1 MRNFESTPSHIDS
14 HGPGGRRKE
23 IEEFARPAPNVED
36 AGPRRDVGRDNRF
49 ADRCCIFRPRALANL
64 PPPNFLVEHAG
75 GASDRPS
82 SHLISRRRD
91 GLKSLFPRLVGV
103 RPEGVRVSVVVTVKN
118 DPRVID
124 CAERVLSQD
133 ASFPFELVIVD
144 NGSTNDT
151 PQLLRDRFA
160 NNPRVTILSSG
171 GNLSEAWNHAAAT
184 ARGQVLVRID
194 ADAIPLP
201 GWLTALATPILDGQ
215 ADWTAGPVGGA
226 SPHGSLVERYYHH
239 RTEAYSRRL
248 AQDADLRDAVP
259 SWNVAYSRA
268 ILEAAGWY
276 DPWQASSVDWD
287 LHKRLK
293 RFGGHGQFVPG
304 ARALHHHP
312 TTLTEFARK
321 EAWYRTGQYQMVLK
335 YGIREMRTAF
345 ELPFAYAFLGLILI
359 ASIFWPPLVWAAASL
374 LIVLLVTHW
383 IDGVR
388 EDDPLWPYRA
398 LFRPIE
404 GFAGLYGILRGVV
417 RYGIRRPART

>member
-1 MRNFESTPSHIDS
+1 MALPMPNFESTPSHIDS

-23 IEEFARPAPNVED
+23 IEESARPAPNVED

-49 ADRCCIFRPRALANL
+49 ADRCCFFRPRALANL

-144 NGSTNDT
+144 NGSTNE
-151 PQLLRDRFA
+151 PPRLLRDRFA

-184 ARGQVLVRID
+184 ARGRVLVRID

-248 AQDADLRDAVP
+248 AQDAGLRVAVRVRLPGPDPHRIDL
-259 SWNVAYSRA
+259 
-268 ILEAAGWY
+268 L
-276 DPWQASSVDWD
+276 ASARVGR
-287 LHKRLK
+287 RLAP
-293 RFGGHGQFVPG
+293 H
-304 ARALHHHP
+304 
-312 TTLTEFARK
+312 
-321 EAWYRTGQYQMVLK
+321 
-335 YGIREMRTAF
+335 
-345 ELPFAYAFLGLILI
+345 
-359 ASIFWPPLVWAAASL
+359 
-374 LIVLLVTHW
+374 
-383 IDGVR
+383 
-388 EDDPLWPYRA
+388 
-398 LFRPIE
+398 
-404 GFAGLYGILRGVV
+404 
-417 RYGIRRPART
+417 RPARDPLDRRGPRGRSIVAVSGALPSDRRVRRPVRDPPWSRSLWDPATCADLNVAVGECNLSIRPRAIPLRFYSHDRVARPRLTLVGHQKDIDGMGRCSARQR